1 MKKVYCTLEV
11 VGFTFFVFFR
21 REHFSIGPLGP
32 LESKSKVGTK
42 KPCSK
47 IMHGSIKVIVVMLCT
62 GDALRMAVKSVL
74 LEKRIRY
81 LLETQLFLSRLR
93 Y

>member
-1 MKKVYCTLEV
+1 MITVCILEV
-11 VGFTFFVFFR
+11 VGLTIFVFFR

-42 KPCSK
+42 KSGSK

-62 GDALRMAVKSVL
+62 GDAPRIAVKSVL
-74 LEKRIRY
+74 LEKRI
-81 LLETQLFLSRLR
+81 
-93 Y
+93 